1 MAALWKPVI
10 LLPLH
15 PTSLMRKNS
24 QRHQIIHGIHPV
36 RCKERSIDP
45 VRVISVA
52 VVQRCILRL
61 VFFVLYILQKD
72 YF

>member
-24 QRHQIIHGIHPV
+24 QRHQIIHFIHPI
-36 RCKERSIDP
+36 RCKEGLIYS

-52 VVQRCILRL
+52 VV
-61 VFFVLYILQKD
+61 
-72 YF
+72 

>member
-15 PTSLMRKNS
+15 PTSLMRKSS

-52 VVQRCILRL
+52 VV
-61 VFFVLYILQKD
+61 
-72 YF
+72 

>member
-24 QRHQIIHGIHPV
+24 QRHQKFMAYIPYDA
-36 RCKERSIDP
+36 KKDRSI
-45 VRVISVA
+45 
-52 VVQRCILRL
+52 L
-61 VFFVLYILQKD
+61 FE
-72 YF
+72 